1 MAIPETQLDTWSKPG
16 SIAGSRDTYA
26 SIKGALEDAN
36 APYSGRGFSS
46 FLQGSYGNDTN
57 VWSESDVDVVM
68 RLDEAFQYDVDRLSE
83 DSRTRFDRAYAGVPY
98 GYYEF
103 KNEVAAWLQTKHRN
117 AVHIGTKAIRVD
129 GNGNRR
135 DADVLP
141 CMRFRRYHRFN
152 AMFDEG
158 YVEGI
163 CFYRDDGIRIENYPK
178 QHADNCTIK
187 HQGTNGWFKPMVRV
201 IKNMRNRMVSDGLI
215 RDGLAPSYYIEG
227 LLYNLPSPLFDHSYE
242 RTFLQ
247 FWNWTLRTD
256 KTLFVTANEQFYLL
270 RSGFPT
276 SWEPA
281 ACEKFLTALAS
292 FWDNW

>member
-1 MAIPETQLDTWSKPG
+1 MAIPEEQLEVWSKQG
-16 SIAGSRDTYA
+16 SISGSRDTYA
-26 SIKGALEDAN
+26 AIKGALEDAN
-36 APYSGRGFSS
+36 APYSGHGFST

-68 RLDEAFQYDVDRLSE
+68 RLDDAFQYDVDRLTD
-83 DSRTRFDRAYAGVPY
+83 DSRARFDRAYAGVPY
-98 GYYEF
+98 GYAEF
-103 KNEVAAWLQTKHRN
+103 KVEVASWMRAKYGNT
-117 AVHIGTKAIRVD
+117 VHVGTKAIRVD

-152 AMFDEG
+152 AMYDES

-163 CFYRDDGIRIENYPK
+163 CFYRNDGLRIENYPK
-178 QHADNCTIK
+178 QHADNCTTK
-187 HQGTNGWFKPMVRV
+187 HQGTNGWFKPMARV
-201 IKNMRNRMVSDGLI
+201 IKNMRNRMVSGGLI

-227 LLYNLPSPLFDHSYE
+227 LLYNLPSPLFDHSFE

-247 FWNWTLRTD
+247 FWNWTSRAD
-256 KTLFVTANEQFYLL
+256 KTNFVTANEQFYLL
-270 RSGFPT
+270 RNGFPT

-281 ACEKFLTALAS
+281 DCEDFLTALAR
-292 FWDNW
+292 FWDDW